1 MQVFSQE
8 VQLWLPGAQLLC
20 PWSQSQLCQ
29 SCPEPSPQPLQC
41 TQYSVISL
49 ILSIFS
55 HMHVFGGTERDSEK
69 SFMVE
74 VPQRNVATLL
84 YSNTYFKYSN
94 PITYRRMMFLGV
106 SLVMQNWINHL
117 QWWMEGIPDPSQS
130 WIHTQDCDPQPVV
143 CWSTPHVHTPR
154 QWRDVG
160 RVQGNDKATEV
171 YALPPIW
178 NIYARIHVSKQFD
191 KEITHSWIYCPTLL
205 QSIPC
210 SFYILNTSSYA
221 YRSLASLFL
230 HLCHTNFCILI
241 CLLTPETQN
250 GRRCWRSWFARHI
263 THHMQP
269 EEWPNYVP
277 YKPFYQLLPPLTAWT
292 FAWVAVFR
300 A

>member
-1 MQVFSQE
+1 MWTYNAPFTFVDIAQDSCQSVQLICNVCVEYFTIVYHWWARNGSRNWVMQVFSQE

-143 CWSTPHVHTPR
+143 CGSTPQAHTPR
-154 QWRDVG
+154 QWRGCGEGV
-160 RVQGNDKATEV
+160 RQ
-171 YALPPIW
+171 W
-178 NIYARIHVSKQFD
+178 
-191 KEITHSWIYCPTLL
+191 
-205 QSIPC
+205 
-210 SFYILNTSSYA
+210 
-221 YRSLASLFL
+221 
-230 HLCHTNFCILI
+230 
-241 CLLTPETQN
+241 
-250 GRRCWRSWFARHI
+250 
-263 THHMQP
+263 
-269 EEWPNYVP
+269 
-277 YKPFYQLLPPLTAWT
+277 
-292 FAWVAVFR
+292 
-300 A
+300 